1 VLFFRQKRRWQR
13 ILDALEKIKN
23 GELNQ
28 RLHLLSG
35 GDIGALAEA
44 INQMAE
50 VLEARLRALEKETRQ
65 FRSIL
70 NSMAEGVVVV
80 DRDTRIISLNPAA
93 EKIFQAAQREVQEK
107 LFLETFRNNDIAEVI
122 NVVLEKGEL
131 VSREMELVWPLKKV
145 FMINASPIL
154 ENDNVAGCL
163 LVIHDISEIRRL
175 EKVRADFIA
184 NASHELKTPLTS
196 IKGFVETLRGGA
208 LEDKEVSRDFLRI
221 IAEHSERLDKLIND
235 LLHLTRLES
244 KEAALEKK
252 GLDLSRLVGGAIADF
267 QGQLRKKNI
276 TVKNDLPQP
285 CPAFA
290 EQDKMEQV
298 FANLLDNAIK
308 YNKDGGWVKIYSQD
322 IREGIRVTVEDSG
335 YGIPARDI
343 PRIFERFYR
352 VDKARSRELGG
363 TGLGLAIVK
372 HIIELHGGCVGVEST
387 EGLGSK
393 FWFTLSQQI

>member
-1 VLFFRQKRRWQR
+1 MLFFRQKRRWQR

-93 EKIFQAAQREVQEK
+93 EKIFQAAQREAQEK

-163 LVIHDISEIRRL
+163 LVIHDISEIRSL

-221 IAEHSERLDKLIND
+221 IAEHSERMDKLIND

>member
-252 GLDLSRLVGGAIADF
+252 DLDLSRLVGGAIADF

>member
-1 VLFFRQKRRWQR
+1 
-13 ILDALEKIKN
+13 
-23 GELNQ
+23 
-28 RLHLLSG
+28 
-35 GDIGALAEA
+35 
-44 INQMAE
+44 
-50 VLEARLRALEKETRQ
+50 
-65 FRSIL
+65 
-70 NSMAEGVVVV
+70 
-80 DRDTRIISLNPAA
+80 
-93 EKIFQAAQREVQEK
+93 
-107 LFLETFRNNDIAEVI
+107 
-122 NVVLEKGEL
+122 
-131 VSREMELVWPLKKV
+131 
-145 FMINASPIL
+145 MINASPIL

>member
-93 EKIFQAAQREVQEK
+93 EKIFQAAQREAQEK

-322 IREGIRVTVEDSG
+322 IREGIKVTVEDSG